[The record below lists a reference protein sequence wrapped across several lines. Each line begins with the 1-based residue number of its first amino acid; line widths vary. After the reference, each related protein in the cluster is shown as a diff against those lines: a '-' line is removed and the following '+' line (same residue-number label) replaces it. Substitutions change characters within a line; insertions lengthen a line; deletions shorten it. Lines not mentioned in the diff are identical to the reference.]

1 MHKNERIAKI
11 EKFTY
16 LIGYLEI
23 APLLAVGNVSL
34 MNHLYSSMGTFERK
48 VQESPTYNLLI
59 NDLIKLNKV
68 NGANVNELRELYDR
82 IKSNVGAL
90 KTVRIQQEYFESLLI
105 PIFEKIPNVI
115 QTLQIRMQLGKGN
128 WNN

>member
-1 MHKNERIAKI
+1 
-11 EKFTY
+11 
-16 LIGYLEI
+16 
-23 APLLAVGNVSL
+23 
-34 MNHLYSSMGTFERK
+34 MGTFERK
-48 VQESPTYNLLI
+48 VQGSPIYNLLI

-68 NGANVNELRELYDR
+68 NGANVNELRELNDR

-115 QTLQIRMQLGKGN
+115 QTLQIRMQLGKEN

>member
-1 MHKNERIAKI
+1 
-11 EKFTY
+11 
-16 LIGYLEI
+16 
-23 APLLAVGNVSL
+23 
-34 MNHLYSSMGTFERK
+34 MGTFERK

>member
-1 MHKNERIAKI
+1 
-11 EKFTY
+11 
-16 LIGYLEI
+16 
-23 APLLAVGNVSL
+23 
-34 MNHLYSSMGTFERK
+34 MGTFERK

-68 NGANVNELRELYDR
+68 NGANVNELRELNDR

-115 QTLQIRMQLGKGN
+115 QTLQIRMQLGKEN